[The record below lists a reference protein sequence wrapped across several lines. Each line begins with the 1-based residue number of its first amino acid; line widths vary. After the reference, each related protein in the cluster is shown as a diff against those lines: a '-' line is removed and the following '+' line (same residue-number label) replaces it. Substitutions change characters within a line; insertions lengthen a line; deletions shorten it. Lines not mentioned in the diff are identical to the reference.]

1 MGHASVLRDKIK
13 EHLLLQIREGRLG
26 IGKTINL
33 AALSRATGISVT
45 PIREALSQLE
55 HARIIKAVP
64 NRGFVVSPLSKS
76 EVKDIIGTIAQLEIM
91 ALEASHLNTDDIS
104 ALKNIL
110 VRMETFHHISEGLQ
124 LHLEFHSKLVQAC
137 QNKVLLQVL
146 DDLRL
151 RLSFYEYQLLDKP
164 QFMESMLR
172 QNRSIVDAIEEDNVP
187 TAALLLKMNW
197 MAILEL
203 MIAQM
208 DVKKG

>member
-1 MGHASVLRDKIK
+1 MTNNSVLRDQIK

-55 HARIIKAVP
+55 HARVIKAVP
-64 NRGFVVSPLSKS
+64 NRGFVVSRLSKG
-76 EVKDIIGTIAQLEIM
+76 EAKDIIGTIAQLEVM
-91 ALEASHLNTDDIS
+91 ALEASPFKKETVEI
-104 ALKNIL
+104 LKK
-110 VRMETFHHISEGLQ
+110 VQQTMEDTTNPEDGLQ
-124 LHLEFHSKLVQAC
+124 LHLQFHSLLVQGC

-146 DDLRL
+146 EDLKL
-151 RLSFYEYQLLDKP
+151 RLSFYEHHLIKEPHFIQKLV
-164 QFMESMLR
+164 R
-172 QNRSIVDAIEEDNVP
+172 QTRSIVEAIEEDNVP
-187 TAALLLKMNW
+187 TAALILKMNW

-203 MIAQM
+203 MEAQM

>member
-1 MGHASVLRDKIK
+1 MGHISVLRDKIK
-13 EHLLLQIREGRLG
+13 EHLLLQIREGQLR

-33 AALSRATGISVT
+33 AVMSRATGISVT

-91 ALEASHLNTDDIS
+91 ALEASHLNTDEIN

-110 VRMETFHHISEGLQ
+110 VRMESFNLPSDGLP

-151 RLSFYEYQLLDKP
+151 RLFFYEHQLLDKP
-164 QFMESMLR
+164 QFLESILR
-172 QNRSIVDAIEEDNVP
+172 QNRSIVDAIEEDNIP

-197 MAILEL
+197 MSILEL

>member
-1 MGHASVLRDKIK
+1 MGHVSVLRDKIK
-13 EHLLLQIREGRLG
+13 EHLLLQIREGQLG

-76 EVKDIIGTIAQLEIM
+76 EVKDIISTIAQLEIM
-91 ALEASHLNTDDIS
+91 ALDASHLNTDEIS

-110 VRMETFHHISEGLQ
+110 VRMETFHHISEGLPF
-124 LHLEFHSKLVQAC
+124 HLEFHSKLVQAC

-151 RLSFYEYQLLDKP
+151 RLSFYEHQLLNKP
-164 QFMESMLR
+164 QFLESMLR
-172 QNRSIVDAIEEDNVP
+172 QNRSIVDAIEEDNIP

>member
-1 MGHASVLRDKIK
+1 MGNTRVLRDKIK

-55 HARIIKAVP
+55 HARVIKAVP

-76 EVKDIIGTIAQLEIM
+76 EATDIIRTIAQSEIM
-91 ALEASHLNTDDIS
+91 ALEASHLNKAEVG
-104 ALKNIL
+104 ALKDIL
-110 VRMETFHHISEGLQ
+110 MRMETFDDPSEGMQ

-137 QNKVLLQVL
+137 QNKILLQVL

-151 RLSFYEYQLLDKP
+151 RLFFYEHQLIDKVH
-164 QFMESMLR
+164 FLENILR
-172 QNRSIVDAIEEDNVP
+172 QNTSIVEAIEEDNVP
-187 TAALLLKMNW
+187 TATLLLKMNW
-197 MAILEL
+197 MTILNL
-203 MIAQM
+203 MVAQM

>member
-124 LHLEFHSKLVQAC
+124 LHLEFHSKLVQAS

-164 QFMESMLR
+164 QFMASMLR

-197 MAILEL
+197 MSIMEL